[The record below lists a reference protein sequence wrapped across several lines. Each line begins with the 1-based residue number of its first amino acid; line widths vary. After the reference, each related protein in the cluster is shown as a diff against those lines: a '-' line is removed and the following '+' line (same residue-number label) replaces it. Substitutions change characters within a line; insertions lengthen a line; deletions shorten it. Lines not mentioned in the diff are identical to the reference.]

1 MLKEDFLKFQEMA
14 LEDVVMPENPDD
26 ILEKNMQI
34 PGMKQKYIDA
44 YRKQVAIV
52 ANLEVKLEE
61 AVAKAKNKL
70 KDGGYAYTAKEATE
84 QTALDDDVAKIN
96 RALIEQRY
104 YMGWLED
111 TAANVTSLSFTIKN
125 WIEWKKIIT
134 TNY

>member
-1 MLKEDFLKFQEMA
+1 MA
-14 LEDVVMPENPDD
+14 LEDTDMPENPDD

-44 YRKQVAIV
+44 YRKQVAVV
-52 ANLEVKLEE
+52 ATLETKLEE
-61 AVAKAKNKL
+61 AIAKAKNKL

-84 QTALDDDVAKIN
+84 QTALDDEVAKIS

-111 TAANVTSLSFTIKN
+111 RAANITSLSFTIKN
-125 WIEWKKIIT
+125 WLKWKEIIS
-134 TNY
+134 TNF

>member
-26 ILEKNMQI
+26 IMEKNMQI

-61 AVAKAKNKL
+61 AVAKAKTKL

>member
-61 AVAKAKNKL
+61 AVAKAKNRL

-111 TAANVTSLSFTIKN
+111 TSANITSLSFTIKN
-125 WIEWKKIIT
+125 WLKWKEIIS

>member
-70 KDGGYAYTAKEATE
+70 KDGEYAYTAKEATE

-111 TAANVTSLSFTIKN
+111 TAANITSLSFTIKN
-125 WIEWKKIIT
+125 WLKWKEIIS

>member
-61 AVAKAKNKL
+61 AVAKAKNQL
-70 KDGGYAYTAKEATE
+70 KDGGYAYTAK
-84 QTALDDDVAKIN
+84 
-96 RALIEQRY
+96 
-104 YMGWLED
+104 
-111 TAANVTSLSFTIKN
+111 
-125 WIEWKKIIT
+125 
-134 TNY
+134 

>member
-1 MLKEDFLKFQEMA
+1 MA

-111 TAANVTSLSFTIKN
+111 TAANITSLSFTIKN
-125 WIEWKKIIT
+125 WL
-134 TNY
+134 

>member
-111 TAANVTSLSFTIKN
+111 TAANITSLSFAI
-125 WIEWKKIIT
+125 
-134 TNY
+134 

>member
-14 LEDVVMPENPDD
+14 LEDVVLPENPED
-26 ILEKNMQI
+26 IMEKNMQI

-44 YRKQVAIV
+44 YRKQVAVV
-52 ANLEVKLEE
+52 ATLETKLEE
-61 AVAKAKNKL
+61 AVAKAKTKL

-104 YMGWLED
+104 YMGWLEE
-111 TAANVTSLSFTIKN
+111 TSANITSLSFSIKN
-125 WIEWKKIIT
+125 WIEWKKIIS